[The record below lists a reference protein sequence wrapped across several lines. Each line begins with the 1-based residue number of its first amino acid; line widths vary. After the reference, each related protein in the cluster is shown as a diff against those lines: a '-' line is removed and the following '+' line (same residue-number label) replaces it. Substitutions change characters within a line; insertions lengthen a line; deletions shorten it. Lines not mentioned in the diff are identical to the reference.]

1 MKDKCILEI
10 DIMENNFIVKYNGA
24 FMIKYHNNLNKI
36 ALKDFN
42 QRELSIFFAVCSIM
56 KEQGTSEL
64 EISFSDLENII
75 GIPFKDKN
83 ELVTYIRNTNRK
95 LLNLKTEIANDGV
108 YIDFVLFRT
117 FITDTNKNILTVKVN
132 EDFAYILNDLTQ
144 NFTLFELKEF
154 NLLTSIYA
162 KHLYRLLKQFR
173 YTGYYKVEISE
184 FKRLFDVPSSYQMND
199 INKRV
204 LNPAIKEVKK
214 FFSSLT
220 LTKEK
225 EGKRIKYL
233 KFTFDKEKRSIAN
246 EDSIID
252 ISIDQSNLALIHQPK
267 ENIVC
272 PKCGQ
277 LLSKCT
283 AKNGDI
289 FWGHKN
295 YLTSDCKATY
305 SSIEEI
311 EAARV
316 KEEAKIKAKE
326 AEEKAIKEHWYYT
339 IQDPKERE
347 EFEKEVKQLLDNHS
361 DVIIFKGFT
370 EEHVI
375 VQMKEKAFTF
385 KDLSFRPNL
394 SFPIN
399 RDTINELKKTIN
411 DSK

>member
-252 ISIDQSNLALIHQPK
+252 ISIDQSNLALIDQPK

-295 YLTSDCKATY
+295 YLTSDCKSTY

-326 AEEKAIKEHWYYT
+326 AEEKAIKEHWYNT

>member
-64 EISFSDLENII
+64 EISFSELENII

-252 ISIDQSNLALIHQPK
+252 ISIDQSNFALIDQPK

-361 DVIIFKGFT
+361 DVIIFKCFT